1 MAELDEVSQSIGKI
15 QGTLEAHGLVHGQIL
30 KKLDSLE
37 DSLAS
42 RIRAH
47 DDHIDE
53 LKKEMNE
60 RRGAARVWAAVAG
73 IAGAGSVKILEKLF

>member
-1 MAELDEVSQSIGKI
+1 MGQLDEVSQSIGKI
-15 QGTLEAHGLVHGQIL
+15 QGTLEAHGAVHGQIL
-30 KKLDSLE
+30 KKLDDLE
-37 DSLAS
+37 TSLAT

-47 DDHIDE
+47 DSHIDD

-73 IAGAGSVKILEKLF
+73 IAGAGSVKLLEKMF